1 MSSTASP
8 AEPATTF
15 RAASSWFQD
24 FRAQVVRRR
33 IAASIVIFTSIIAA
47 DIFLLG
53 ILPRDVFNLSDPFVV
68 LGLTAL
74 VIGLATRSWSAGV
87 LHKVEKLSTDGPY
100 SLVRNPLYFGSF
112 LMMIGFGLLIDDWWS
127 APIILLVVGFIYAV
141 QIRAEEKT
149 LLHIFGEQWT
159 NYEATT
165 PRMIPRLR
173 LPTRGGWSLAQ
184 WLHNREWEAMAAS
197 ALAIGG
203 LKVWLLLFAK

>member
-1 MSSTASP
+1 MSSTASS
-8 AEPATTF
+8 AEPATPWS
-15 RAASSWFQD
+15 AASWFQD
-24 FRAQVVRRR
+24 LRAQIVRRR
-33 IAASIVIFTSIIAA
+33 IAASIVIFTSIIVA

-68 LGLTAL
+68 LGLVSL
-74 VIGLATRSWSAGV
+74 IVGLATRSWSAGV
-87 LHKVEKLSTDGPY
+87 LHKVQKLSTDGPY

-112 LMMIGFGLLIDDWWS
+112 LMMLGFGLLIDDWWS
-127 APIILLVVGFIYAV
+127 APIILVVVGFIYAV
-141 QIRAEEKT
+141 QIRAEERA
-149 LLHIFGEQWT
+149 LLEIFGEQWT
-159 NYEATT
+159 RYEATT

-197 ALAIGG
+197 AVAIVG